1 MKILFPYCLA
11 LLMKVRSLCWFAVL
25 LWVMCLSHTSNI
37 FPSYFCTIV
46 PLYHALLW
54 IYLFISLVLLRV
66 QPLNLALK
74 NDLWA
79 LIVYHSL
86 HSLLPELL
94 LVIIKPLSKLLFVSY
109 TFSNFP
115 QEPVKLGCSH
125 EVKRS
130 LLLGRKAMTSL
141 SF

>member
-74 NDLWA
+74 NYLWA

-109 TFSNFP
+109 TFSKFP